1 MIDIVVRSAIP
12 ADLGSTRDIYA
23 EYVRGSVATFE
34 EEVPEPAEWRRRYET
49 IREHGLP
56 YLVAELP
63 QAGSDISGIVGY
75 AYCAPWKAR
84 PAYRRTAENSVYLA
98 PSATGKGLGRT
109 LLEALVTEAGRA
121 DVRELIAVI
130 TSTMDASLRL
140 HRRCGFAEAGTLTG
154 VGYKHGQWLDTVLMQ
169 RSLAA
174 DGSTPGT

>member
-1 MIDIVVRSAIP
+1 MIDIVVRSATP
-12 ADLGSTRDIYA
+12 ADLEPAREIYA
-23 EYVRGSVATFE
+23 DYVRDSVATFE
-34 EEVPEPAEWRRRYET
+34 QDVPEPDEWRQRYET

-56 YLVAELP
+56 FLVADLP
-63 QAGSDISGIVGY
+63 QTGSDTAGIVGY

-98 PSATGKGLGRT
+98 PSATGKGIGRT

-140 HRRCGFAEAGTLTG
+140 HRRCGFTEAGRLTG

-169 RSLAA
+169 RSLAG